1 MPLNRTLTGL
11 SLLLAL
17 GLGMPACG
25 IISLSGPSTVA
36 QGKYYASGNQQFDEF
51 FLELYRFQ
59 VRLAEAPNELAKAR
73 ADLSQSAGA
82 DASTPNAELADKL
95 HAALEKLITRGIR
108 VKVEVTSPEPPDP
121 KAATASLKTSGNPRD
136 SERALITTVESALT
150 TLVKL
155 RAEMQVAKPRLAE
168 LQLLVG
174 QLDGQVDSAFDL
186 GGMSKRREVRKNLQ
200 DALKVI
206 PLMTERA
213 EEVGAA
219 SSELATLV
227 AEKAGTDDGSVGLA
241 PTPAPEPTK
250 PSQPAAVESRPAA
263 PRPAAPR
270 PPPPPAP
277 PAPAPEK
284 PKAPPKSAEFEP

>member
-1 MPLNRTLTGL
+1 MPLNRTLTRL

-17 GLGMPACG
+17 GTPACG
-25 IISLSGPSTVA
+25 ILSLGGPSTVA
-36 QGKYYASGNQQFDEF
+36 QGKYYVSGNQQFDEF
-51 FLELYRFQ
+51 FLELYRLQ

-73 ADLSQSAGA
+73 TALSQSAGV
-82 DASTPNAELADKL
+82 DPSTPNAELSDKL
-95 HAALEKLITRGIR
+95 HAAFEKLIAGGVR
-108 VKVEVTSPEPPDP
+108 VKIEVTSPDPPDP

-136 SERALITTVESALT
+136 SAGALITTVESALT

-155 RAEMQVAKPRLAE
+155 GAEMQAAKPRLGE

-213 EEVGAA
+213 QEVGAA
-219 SSELATLV
+219 STELATLV

-241 PTPAPEPTK
+241 PAPAPEPTK
-250 PSQPAAVESRPAA
+250 PSQPAAAEPRPKTPRPAA
-263 PRPAAPR
+263 PRPAPL
-270 PPPPPAP
+270 PAE
-277 PAPAPEK
+277 PAPAAEK
-284 PKAPPKSAEFEP
+284 PKAPPKPAEFEP